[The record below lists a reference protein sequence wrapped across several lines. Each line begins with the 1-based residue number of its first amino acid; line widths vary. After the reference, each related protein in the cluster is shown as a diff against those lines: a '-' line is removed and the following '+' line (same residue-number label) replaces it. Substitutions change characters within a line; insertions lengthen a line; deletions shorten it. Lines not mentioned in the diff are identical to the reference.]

1 MYYLECSDS
10 LTILRS
16 ELEYKQFE
24 TKRPHQRMSKSLYT
38 IEYLLNNVSP
48 AVLWNSIG
56 NPLGLSE
63 WFADGVTVNGNEY
76 TFSWEKYEQTAFLQ
90 QTKQNQFIRFQWEE
104 DEGTDYYFELQI
116 IIVPLTADVILM
128 ITDFAEESEKDD
140 AILLWNK
147 QIDELKR
154 KTGM

>member
-1 MYYLECSDS
+1 
-10 LTILRS
+10 
-16 ELEYKQFE
+16 
-24 TKRPHQRMSKSLYT
+24 MSKSLFT
-38 IEYLLNNVSP
+38 IEYSLNNVSP

-63 WFADGVTVNGNEY
+63 WFADGVTVNGNEHI
-76 TFSWEKYEQTAFLQ
+76 FSWEKYEQTAFLQ

-104 DEGTDYYFELQI
+104 DEGTEYYFELQI
-116 IIVPLTADVILM
+116 IIVPLTTEVILM
-128 ITDFAEESEKDD
+128 VTDFAEEDEKED

>member
-1 MYYLECSDS
+1 
-10 LTILRS
+10 
-16 ELEYKQFE
+16 
-24 TKRPHQRMSKSLYT
+24 MSKSLFT
-38 IEYLLNNVSP
+38 IEYSLNNVSP

-63 WFADGVTVNGNEY
+63 WFADGVTVNGNVH
-76 TFSWEKYEQTAFLQ
+76 TFSWEKYLQTAFLQ

-104 DEGTDYYFELQI
+104 DEGTEYYFELQI
-116 IIVPLTADVILM
+116 IIVPLTTEVILM
-128 ITDFAEESEKDD
+128 VTDFAEEDEKED

>member
-1 MYYLECSDS
+1 
-10 LTILRS
+10 
-16 ELEYKQFE
+16 
-24 TKRPHQRMSKSLYT
+24 MSKSLYT

-76 TFSWEKYEQTAFLQ
+76 TFSWEKNEQTAFLQ